1 MPHRSVHCDS
11 QPRLSSR
18 CTLDE
23 ALPAA
28 QHLQSR
34 RCFSARPNVEGRGFR
49 PTGHANRRCTRT
61 GSHIFLQVNVAAKA
75 AGVCSREGGK
85 LCRHLE
91 AAAGNIHS
99 GMPIG
104 VARRKATQFSLN
116 VSVAAKG
123 SRRVW
128 RRQRQGPPAAPSGG
142 LDGDFGS
149 HSADG
154 RATRPHAPLKEPAA
168 RSCSAEGESC
178 TAPPAG

>member
-34 RCFSARPNVEGRGFR
+34 RCFSARPNVEGQGFR

-61 GSHIFLQVNVAAKA
+61 GTPIFLQVNVAAKA
-75 AGVCSREGGK
+75 AGLCSREGGK
-85 LCRHLE
+85 PSRQLE

-99 GMPIG
+99 GN
-104 VARRKATQFSLN
+104 AHRRRAPEGHSIFVKR
-116 VSVAAKG
+116 KRG
-123 SRRVW
+123 GESRRVW
-128 RRQRQGPPAAPSGG
+128 RRQRQGPPAARSGG
-142 LDGDFGS
+142 LDGDFGQ

-154 RATRPHAPLKEPAA
+154 RATRPHAPLKEHAA